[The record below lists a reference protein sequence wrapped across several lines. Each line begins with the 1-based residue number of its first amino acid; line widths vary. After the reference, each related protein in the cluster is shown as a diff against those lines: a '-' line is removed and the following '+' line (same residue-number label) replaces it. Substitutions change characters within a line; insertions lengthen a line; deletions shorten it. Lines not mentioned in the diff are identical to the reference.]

1 MKGRRNWLRVAAIG
15 LVTSCGASLANAQA
29 ANYPDKAVTIISD
42 AGTGASPDVAMRIV
56 AAGLS
61 EIWGQQAVVVNHPG
75 ANGSIAARAASEAAP
90 DGYTLYSPALSTFL
104 ALPTVAPNLPVKLPR
119 DFLPIGF
126 IAEQPMFIAVD
137 PKSGITTLPQFIDR
151 AKKAPGTLSIAVSGI
166 GRMTHLTGLL
176 LQQRAGI
183 KLIPVPYNGGPSAAL
198 SDVAAGR
205 VNMIIEG
212 YPGIIGAVN
221 AGQIKLIAVAS
232 PQRLPEFPNVPTVA
246 EAIPGF
252 AAAGWLI
259 VAAPVGTPAPIINKA
274 SADLAKV
281 LNEPDVRKRLLAT
294 GSYAHAMTP
303 DQTLAFVDKQQETWL
318 PVLQNIPTR

>member
-1 MKGRRNWLRVAAIG
+1 MTGRRNWICLAAIG
-15 LVTSCGASLANAQA
+15 LATLCGTSLTKAQT
-29 ANYPDKAVTIISD
+29 ANYPDKPVTIISD
-42 AGTGASPDVAMRIV
+42 AGAGASPDVAMRIV

-61 EIWGQQAVVVNHPG
+61 TIWGQQAVVVNHPG

>member
-1 MKGRRNWLRVAAIG
+1 MKGRRNWLRIAAIG
-15 LVTSCGASLANAQA
+15 LMTSCGASLANAQA

-151 AKKAPGTLSIAVSGI
+151 AKQAPGTLSIAVSGI

-259 VAAPVGTPAPIINKA
+259 VAAPVGTPAPIVDKA

-281 LNEPDVRKRLLAT
+281 VNDPDVKRKLLAT
-294 GSYAHAMTP
+294 GSYARAMTP

>member
-1 MKGRRNWLRVAAIG
+1 MIERRTWLRLAAIG
-15 LVTSCGASLANAQA
+15 LLALAGIPPAKAQS
-29 ANYPDKAVTIISD
+29 ANYPDKTVTIISD
-42 AGTGASPDVAMRIV
+42 AGAGASPDVAMRIV
-56 AAGLS
+56 AAKLS
-61 EIWGQQAVVVNHPG
+61 EFWGQQAVVVNHPG

-104 ALPTVAPNLPVKLPR
+104 ARPTVAPNLPVMLPR

-137 PKSGITTLPQFIDR
+137 PKSGITSLPQFIAR
-151 AKKAPGTLSIAVSGI
+151 AKKEPGTLSIAVSGI

-176 LQQRAGI
+176 LQQKAGI

-198 SDVAAGR
+198 ADVASGR

-221 AGQIKLIAVAS
+221 AGQVKLIAVAA
-232 PQRLPEFPNVPTVA
+232 PQRLAEFPNLPTVA
-246 EAIPGF
+246 ETIPGF

-259 VAAPVGTPAPIINKA
+259 VAAPVGTPKPIIDKA
-274 SADLAKV
+274 SADLTKA
-281 LNEPDVRKRLLAT
+281 LNDPDVKKKLLAT

-303 DQTLAFVDKQQETWL
+303 DQTLAFVDKEQKTWF
-318 PVLQNIPTR
+318 PVLKSIPGR

>member
-1 MKGRRNWLRVAAIG
+1 MTRRQNWLRLAAIG
-15 LVTSCGASLANAQA
+15 LLISAGTSLADAQT
-29 ANYPDKAVTIISD
+29 ANYPDKSVTIISD
-42 AGTGASPDVAMRIV
+42 AGAGASPDVAMRIV

-61 EIWGQQAVVVNHPG
+61 AIWGQQAVVVNHPG

-126 IAEQPMFIAVD
+126 IANQPMFIAVD
-137 PKSGITTLPQFIDR
+137 PKSGITTLPEFIDR

-176 LQQRAGI
+176 MQQKAGI

-198 SDVAAGR
+198 SDVASGR

-221 AGQIKLIAVAS
+221 AGQVKLVAVAS
-232 PQRLPEFPNVPTVA
+232 PQRLPEFPDLPTVA
-246 EAIPGF
+246 ETIPGF

-259 VAAPVGTPAPIINKA
+259 VAAPVGTPAPIINKV
-274 SADLAKV
+274 SADLTTV
-281 LNEPDVRKRLLAT
+281 LKDPDVKKKLLAT
-294 GSYAHAMTP
+294 GSYTIPMTP
-303 DQTLAFVDKQQETWL
+303 EQTLAYVDKQQDTWF
-318 PVLQNIPTR
+318 PVLKSIPAR

>member
-1 MKGRRNWLRVAAIG
+1 
-15 LVTSCGASLANAQA
+15 
-29 ANYPDKAVTIISD
+29 
-42 AGTGASPDVAMRIV
+42 MRIV
-56 AAGLS
+56 AAKLS
-61 EIWGQQAVVVNHPG
+61 DMWGQQAVVVNHPG

-104 ALPTVAPNLPVKLPR
+104 ALPTVAPNLPVKLPH

-126 IAEQPMFIAVD
+126 IAEQPMFISVD

-151 AKKAPGTLSIAVSGI
+151 ARKAPGTLSIAVSGI

-176 LQQRAGI
+176 LQQKAGI

-198 SDVAAGR
+198 SDVASGR

-221 AGQIKLIAVAS
+221 AGQLKLVAVAS
-232 PQRLPEFPNVPTVA
+232 PQRLPEFPDLPTVA
-246 EAIPGF
+246 ETIPGF

-259 VAAPVGTPAPIINKA
+259 VAAPVGTPRPIVDKV
-274 SADLAKV
+274 STDLAKA
-281 LNEPDVRKRLLAT
+281 LNDPDVKKKLLAT

-303 DQTLAFVDKQQETWL
+303 EQTLAFVDKQQDTWL
-318 PVLQNIPTR
+318 PVLKTIPTR

>member
-1 MKGRRNWLRVAAIG
+1 MKERRNWLGVAAIA
-15 LVTSCGASLANAQA
+15 LATITGASIANAQT
-29 ANYPDKAVTIISD
+29 ANYPDKTVTIISD
-42 AGTGASPDVAMRIV
+42 AGAGASPDVAMRIV
-56 AAGLS
+56 AAKLS

-104 ALPTVAPNLPVKLPR
+104 ARPTVAPNLPVMLPR

-126 IAEQPMFIAVD
+126 IAEQPMFISVD

-176 LQQRAGI
+176 LQQKTGI

-198 SDVAAGR
+198 SDVASGR

-221 AGQIKLIAVAS
+221 AGQVKLIAVAS
-232 PQRLPEFPNVPTVA
+232 PQRLPEFPDLPTVA
-246 EAIPGF
+246 ETIPGF

-259 VAAPVGTPAPIINKA
+259 VAAPVGTPKPIIDKV
-274 SADLAKV
+274 SVDLTQA
-281 LNEPDVRKRLLAT
+281 LNDSDVKKKLLAT

-303 DQTLAFVDKQQETWL
+303 EQTLAFVDSQQKTWL
-318 PVLQNIPTR
+318 PVLKTIPAR